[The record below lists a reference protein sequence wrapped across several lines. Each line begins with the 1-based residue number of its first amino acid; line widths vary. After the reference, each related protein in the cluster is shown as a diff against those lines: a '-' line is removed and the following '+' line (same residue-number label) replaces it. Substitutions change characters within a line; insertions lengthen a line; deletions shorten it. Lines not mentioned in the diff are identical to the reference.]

1 MQNDTPTSPPT
12 IRDAMRAAVTSAAWA
27 FVGVFGTTLLGW
39 LQTVTEWASA
49 SGARPFPGLSVL
61 GYGAVS
67 AAAAAATFVVAAAVR
82 LAQVAGWLP
91 GRPPTYER

>member
-1 MQNDTPTSPPT
+1 MPKPT
-12 IRDAMRAAVTSAAWA
+12 IRDAIRAAVTSAAWA

-49 SGARPFPGLSVL
+49 GGAAPFPSLSVL
-61 GYGAVS
+61 GYGVVS
-67 AAAAAATFVVAAAVR
+67 AAAGAATFVVAAAIR

-91 GRPPTYER
+91 GTPPSYDR